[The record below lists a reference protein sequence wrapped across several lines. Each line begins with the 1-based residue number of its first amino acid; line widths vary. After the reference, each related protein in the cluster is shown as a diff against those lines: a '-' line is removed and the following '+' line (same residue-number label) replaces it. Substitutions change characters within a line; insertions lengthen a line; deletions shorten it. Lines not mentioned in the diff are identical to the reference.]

1 MEQIRARVWV
11 SGKVQGVG
19 YRYSTIVQAQNLG
32 VKGWVRNLPDGRVEA
47 VFEGDREAVEAMVQW
62 CDRGS
67 PAAVV
72 RDVVVEYE
80 ELEGLQGFE
89 PRY

>member
-1 MEQIRARVWV
+1 MEQIRVRVWV

-19 YRYSTIVQAQNLG
+19 YRYSTIVRAQNLG
-32 VKGWVRNLPDGRVEA
+32 VKGWVQNLPDGRVEA
-47 VFEGDREAVEAMVQW
+47 VFEGDREAVEAMVKW

-80 ELEGLQGFE
+80 EWEGLQGFE